1 MGDSTKSPVFMMGSP
16 KVTKKLII
24 ENLENFSQYVENL
37 LAKNLPVMI
46 YAGEF
51 DSLGGPAT

>member
-1 MGDSTKSPVFMMGSP
+1 MMGSQ